1 MTTEQ
6 ERLMAELQ
14 GIIDDL
20 KEATNW
26 VTIDRLAD
34 HLETVKDDLEE
45 VLE

>member
-6 ERLMAELQ
+6 EGILIELQ

-20 KEATNW
+20 KEAKHWST
-26 VTIDRLAD
+26 VDRLAD